1 MYRVDPNNS
10 KKQIPK
16 KLPNDVVD
24 RAIAVSASVFHT
36 EFPNQVYVA
45 VSRTNLKFSFGP
57 DSGSGEMI
65 NFGTVPIGT
74 VLNISPHAWDNSAA
88 AAGDIIYIYK
98 GRK

>member
-24 RAIAVSASVFHT
+24 RAIAVSASSFHS
-36 EFPNQVYVA
+36 EFPDQVYVA

-57 DSGSGEMI
+57 DSASGEMV

-74 VLNISPHAWDNSAA
+74 TLNIRPHAWDNSAA
-88 AAGDIIYIYK
+88 AAGDVIYIYK